1 MTVTTLT
8 PVWDMP
14 KPGMLPSGMP
24 LPRGPEDAIGS
35 AVVHRNSLTGKVA
48 ARIGKQGGLTLI
60 LDEGAA
66 DERLKMLDALFT
78 SALGE
83 YAVVAQTNPVAA
95 SRRLLTRDQV
105 VREVEQLRSSLF
117 LTADETAAI
126 AGVGARRYYELIGG
140 KPFAEARLAEISNRV
155 SIINALAARD
165 WQAAVTVVRNRAAET
180 IELLDG
186 ARLRDLQDLFSRTQH
201 ERVEVLKAGTGSD
214 LAVLA
219 AENAQAL
226 AGILDAPAFDIAA
239 KMVQWIGRADD
250 QVKDR
255 GKALVEVLKVFK
267 ALDDDDQ
274 VGETWDFLYGL
285 TAEMRSAFKSKA
297 DAFIRSDAFTHDRW
311 EEFVAAEADR
321 AWETAKVVRLEPLE
335 TSIETYADEDN
346 TRAPWLP
353 DMSQISAGF
362 RPYERQR

>member
-1 MTVTTLT
+1 MTATTLT

-24 LPRGPEDAIGS
+24 LPQEPEDALGFT
-35 AVVHRNSLTGKVA
+35 VVHRNGLMGKVA
-48 ARIGKQGGLTLI
+48 RIGRSGGMTLI
-60 LDEGAA
+60 LDEPAA
-66 DERLKMLDALFT
+66 DERLTRLDALFT

-95 SRRLLTRDQV
+95 PLRLLTRDQV
-105 VREVEQLRSSLF
+105 VREVERLRSSLL

-140 KPFAEARLAEISNRV
+140 KPFADGRLAEISNRV
-155 SIINALAARD
+155 SIIHAFAARD
-165 WQAAVTVVRNRAAET
+165 WQATVTVVRNRAAET

-186 ARLRDLQDLFSRTQH
+186 ARLRDLQDLFLRTQH
-201 ERVEVLKAGTGSD
+201 ERVAVLKAGTGSD
-214 LAVLA
+214 LAALA

-226 AGILDAPAFDIAA
+226 TGILEAPAFDIAA
-239 KMVQWIGRADD
+239 KMIQWIGRADD

-255 GKALVEVLKVFK
+255 SKALVEVLRVFK

-274 VGETWDFLYGL
+274 VGEKWDFLYGL
-285 TAEMRSAFKSKA
+285 TADKRTAFKTKA
-297 DAFIRSDAFTHDRW
+297 DAFIRSDAFTGDRW

-321 AWETAKVVRLEPLE
+321 AWSTAQVVRLEPLE
-335 TSIETYADEDN
+335 TSIETYADED
-346 TRAPWLP
+346 TARAPWLP
-353 DMSQISAGF
+353 DMSEVSAGF

>member
-1 MTVTTLT
+1 MTATTLT

-24 LPRGPEDAIGS
+24 LPQEPEDAIGFT
-35 AVVHRNSLTGKVA
+35 VVHRNSLMGKV
-48 ARIGKQGGLTLI
+48 ARIGKQGGMTLI
-60 LDEGAA
+60 LDEAA
-66 DERLKMLDALFT
+66 GDERLKTLDALFT

-83 YAVVAQTNPVAA
+83 YAVVAQTSPVAT
-95 SRRLLTRDQV
+95 SLRLLTREQV
-105 VREVEQLRSSLF
+105 VREVERLRSSLF

-165 WQAAVTVVRNRAAET
+165 WQAAVTVVRNRTAET

-186 ARLRDLQDLFSRTQH
+186 ARLSDLQDLFSRTQH
-201 ERVEVLKAGTGSD
+201 ERVAVLKAGTGSD

-226 AGILDAPAFDIAA
+226 TGILEAPAFDIAA
-239 KMVQWIGRADD
+239 KMIQWIGRADD

-267 ALDDDDQ
+267 ALEDDDQ
-274 VGETWDFLYGL
+274 VGERWDFLYGL
-285 TAEMRSAFKSKA
+285 TVEKRTAFKSKA

-311 EEFVAAEADR
+311 DAFVAAESER
-321 AWETAKVVRLEPLE
+321 AWDAATVVRLEPLE
-335 TSIETYADEDN
+335 SSIETYPEEN
-346 TRAPWLP
+346 TAPGAWLP
-353 DMSQISAGF
+353 DMAQISSGF
-362 RPYERQR
+362 RPYDRRR

>member
-1 MTVTTLT
+1 MTATTQT

-24 LPRGPEDAIGS
+24 LPQDPEDAIGFT
-35 AVVHRNSLTGKVA
+35 VVHRNSLTGKVA
-48 ARIGKQGGLTLI
+48 ARVGKQGGLTLI
-60 LDEGAA
+60 LDEAA
-66 DERLKMLDALFT
+66 GDERLKSLDALFT

-83 YAVVAQTNPVAA
+83 YAVVAQASPAA
-95 SRRLLTRDQV
+95 TLRLLTRDQV
-105 VREVEQLRSSLF
+105 VREVERLRSTLF

-186 ARLRDLQDLFSRTQH
+186 ARLRDLQELFSRTQH
-201 ERVEVLKAGTGSD
+201 ERVAVLKAGTGPD
-214 LAVLA
+214 LAALA

-226 AGILDAPAFDIAA
+226 TGILEAPAFDVAA
-239 KMVQWIGRADD
+239 KMIQWIGRADD

-255 GKALVEVLKVFK
+255 SKALVEVLKVFK
-267 ALDDDDQ
+267 ALEDDDQ

-285 TAEMRSAFKSKA
+285 NADKRSAFQAKA
-297 DAFIRSDAFTHDRW
+297 DAFIRSDTFTRERW
-311 EEFVAAEADR
+311 EEFVAAEAER
-321 AWETAKVVRLEPLE
+321 AWETAQVVRLEPLE
-335 TSIETYADEDN
+335 TSIETYADEAD
-346 TRAPWLP
+346 TTATWLP

>member
-1 MTVTTLT
+1 MTATTLT

-24 LPRGPEDAIGS
+24 LPQEPEDAIGFT
-35 AVVHRNSLTGKVA
+35 VVHPNSVTGKVV
-48 ARIGKQGGLTLI
+48 ARIGKQGGMTLI
-60 LDEGAA
+60 LDEAA
-66 DERLKMLDALFT
+66 GSERLRMLDALFT

-83 YAVVAQTNPVAA
+83 YAVVAQASPVPAA
-95 SRRLLTRDQV
+95 PRLLTREQV
-105 VREVEQLRSSLF
+105 VREVERLRSSLF

-201 ERVEVLKAGTGSD
+201 ERVAVLEAGTGSD
-214 LAVLA
+214 LADLA
-219 AENAQAL
+219 AQNAQAL
-226 AGILDAPAFDIAA
+226 TGMFDAPGFDIAA
-239 KMVQWIGRADD
+239 KMIQWIGRADD

-267 ALDDDDQ
+267 ALEEDDQ
-274 VGETWDFLYGL
+274 VGERWDFLYGL
-285 TAEMRSAFKSKA
+285 TSEKRSTFKSKA
-297 DAFIRSDAFTHDRW
+297 DAFIRSDTFTHDRW
-311 EEFVAAEADR
+311 EEFVGAESER
-321 AWETAKVVRLEPLE
+321 AWAVASFVELEPLE
-335 TSIETYADEDN
+335 TSVETYPEENA
-346 TRAPWLP
+346 TPAAWLP
-353 DMSQISAGF
+353 DMTQISSGF
-362 RPYERQR
+362 RPYDRRR